1 MSEIDFEI
9 EVKVALI
16 KRRMTQ
22 GTLAKELG
30 ITAVYLSD
38 ILKGNRKG
46 GKYKELI
53 KEKLKIKKAC

>member
-16 KRRMTQ
+16 RRRMTQ

-30 ITAVYLSD
+30 ITTPYLSD
-38 ILKGNRKG
+38 ILRGNRKG
-46 GKYKELI
+46 GKYRELI
-53 KEKLKIKKAC
+53 KEKLEIKEAC